1 MSGTYVMRK
10 GVSELSDLKDGQSAR
25 NPYLGINGRL
35 FYVDPSSSVGS
46 GIGRAGAGGLSP
58 EDAFLTLQEAID
70 ACENWRGDV
79 IVCAAGTQTV
89 TTAVLFNKKGITV
102 MAEGIGLPDDA
113 QGERFMIYG
122 SHTDGPA
129 AVISYPCKVIGM
141 GFCGSEAAG
150 GSLEIDGTTGGL
162 NGGNLVHLLS
172 CRFSHWGIAKAYA
185 LILQGTGDVRVEN
198 CYFDGYTAG
207 WTTAAIECQLATASG
222 TWATDIV
229 GCKFMN
235 PTTYA
240 LKMATSSVPVRGIVE
255 GNRLI
260 GSGKFFDDNDVDG
273 SWGFYGNYLPTATDT
288 SSYGD
293 TVTNLKT
300 AGYKFAGNNYS
311 E

>member
-1 MSGTYVMRK
+1 MTTFDDAVYYNGGTPV
-10 GVSELSDLKDGQSAR
+10 GGGLPVGADGR
-25 NPYLGINGRL
+25 V
-35 FYVDPSSSVGS
+35 FYVDPSSSVGLS
-46 GIGRAGAGGLSP
+46 DPVGSDSNDGLSP
-58 EDAFLTLQEAID
+58 SKALKTLQAAID
-70 ACENWRGDV
+70 KCDDWRGDL
-79 IVCAAGTQTV
+79 IICKAGNQTV
-89 TTAVLFNKKGITV
+89 TTAVTFDVKGITV
-102 MAEGIGLPDDA
+102 MAEPMGLPTDA
-113 QGERFMIYG
+113 AGERFMIYG

-129 AVISYPCKVIGM
+129 AIISYPCKIIGM

-150 GSLEIDGTTGGL
+150 GSLEIDGTTGGFE
-162 NGGNLVHLLS
+162 GGNFVHLLN

-222 TWATDIV
+222 TWTTDIV
-229 GCKFMN
+229 GCKFVN

-260 GSGKFFDDNDVDG
+260 GAGKFFDDNDVDG

-288 SSYGD
+288 SSYAD